1 MPYLADTALFGD
13 EIDLVAEFLTKPV
26 EILDV
31 LDLTRRSKDSVLLV
45 RQRDVPRISD
55 VFRLGPDTAAVLLIT
70 VGDNPDR
77 LRFESPFAHLCG
89 VAPIPASSGK
99 TTRHRLDRGG
109 DRRANQALH
118 PLSSC
123 A

>member
-55 VFRLGPDTAAVLLIT
+55 VFSLGPDTAAVLLIT

-77 LRFESPFAHLCG
+77 LRFESPFAHL
-89 VAPIPASSGK
+89 
-99 TTRHRLDRGG
+99 
-109 DRRANQALH
+109 
-118 PLSSC
+118 
-123 A
+123 